1 MQKLDNL
8 DRKILAELQSDAS
21 RSIAEVASRVGLSQT
36 PCWRRIQRM
45 RSNGV
50 IEGIVALVS
59 PEAVGLGLTVFVS
72 IQAPDHSPAWLDQF
86 TAAVTARPEVQEVHR
101 MAGELDYMLRLTMQ
115 DMASFDIF
123 YRELIAAV
131 PLKNVSSHFVME
143 RVKDSK
149 SYPVSPHDLI

>member
-1 MQKLDNL
+1 
-8 DRKILAELQSDAS
+8 
-21 RSIAEVASRVGLSQT
+21 
-36 PCWRRIQRM
+36 
-45 RSNGV
+45 
-50 IEGIVALVS
+50 
-59 PEAVGLGLTVFVS
+59 
-72 IQAPDHSPAWLDQF
+72 
-86 TAAVTARPEVQEVHR
+86 